1 MKKPP
6 LLIFATEAEA
16 APLRAI
22 RSDLQIAICGV
33 GLVEAGCAMAEII
46 RREEPEQVIL
56 CGIAGAY
63 GSSLKIGE
71 VVCVSEERSA
81 TLPAAY
87 RKSYTATLR
96 LPLKAVVSNSVMSVG
111 AEADGAEV
119 ENMEGAAIFAL
130 CAQSSIPCGEIRAV
144 SNYTTD
150 RREDWN
156 IPLALESLTSCINK
170 LF

>member
-1 MKKPP
+1 MTP

-16 APLRAI
+16 APLRAK
-22 RSDLQIAICGV
+22 RADLKIAICGV
-33 GLVEAGCAMAEII
+33 GLVEAGRAMAEII
-46 RREEPEQVIL
+46 RQEKPEQVVL

-63 GSSLKIGE
+63 STSLNIGE
-71 VVCVSEERSA
+71 VVCISEERTA

-87 RKSYTATLR
+87 RKSYPATLG
-96 LPLKAVVSNSVMSVG
+96 LPIKAVVSNSVMSVG

-130 CAQSSIPCGEIRAV
+130 CAQNAIPCGEIRAV

-150 RREDWN
+150 KREDWN